1 MSLMKQNLEPS
12 IIGACRRGTASLV
25 LGLGVVFPSSGMAA
39 EIWRGDYETGNF
51 LQWHQQTDSTTPSYI
66 QIPSY
71 GRPPAPSPLT
81 GSKPT
86 SYYGDGSLLE
96 LVTSPVRQGRYAA
109 KFTVKNSA
117 NGSEPADCDGSGTSN
132 EDCGRRRTELTVQ
145 QTLPRY
151 YNAMPYM
158 TERWLSVSHY
168 VPADFNAVSDGW
180 GPIVYQIKPLIESGL
195 SPCFSIQIRKPPTS
209 TGEPASWMI
218 KHLTSDVINPSRA
231 DLPWQKG
238 AEYSAFFPAADGSG
252 NGADLR
258 ADFPSQTASQA
269 ALADLNEGGW
279 TDWVIRIKYDA
290 RGPAAGGTGFLDVW
304 KRAGDKAWVH
314 VLKITPRVISRGDF
328 TFDRGI
334 CYNSPPTDT
343 SPGGFGIKA
352 GLYMDKYQV
361 WNQANNWVI
370 YNDNIKVADANSTFD
385 DMVPITESSIEPKP
399 PTIMTVQ

>member
-1 MSLMKQNLEPS
+1 MSLMKQNLEPL

-25 LGLGVVFPSSGMAA
+25 LGLSVVFSSSGMAA
-39 EIWRGDYETGNF
+39 EIWRGDYETANF
-51 LQWHQQTDSTTPSYI
+51 LQWHQVSDTMTPNFS
-66 QIPSY
+66 QMPSY

-81 GSKPT
+81 GSKTT

-117 NGSEPADCDGSGTSN
+117 NGSEPADCDSSGGLN
-132 EDCGRRRTELTVQ
+132 ENCNRRRTELTVQ
-145 QTLPRY
+145 QTLPQH

-168 VPADFNAVSDGW
+168 VPADFDSVSDSW

-195 SPCFSIQIRKPPTS
+195 SPCFSIQIRKPPAA

-218 KHLTSDVINPSRA
+218 SHLTSDVVNPTR
-231 DLPWQKG
+231 DDVPWQK
-238 AEYSAFFPAADGSG
+238 AAQYTAFFPAADGSG
-252 NGADLR
+252 NGSDLR
-258 ADFPSQTASQA
+258 ADFPSQTASQS
-269 ALADLNEGGW
+269 ALADLNKGGW

-290 RGPAAGGTGFLDVW
+290 RGLTAGGSGFLDVW

-314 VLKITPRVISRGDF
+314 VLNITPRVISRGAF

-334 CYNSPPTDT
+334 CYNSPPTGS

-352 GLYMDKYQV
+352 GLYMDKYSV
-361 WNQANNWVI
+361 WNQASNMVI
-370 YNDNIKVADANSTFD
+370 FNDNIKVADANSTFD
-385 DMVPITESSIEPKP
+385 DMVPTDENGLLPKP
-399 PTIMTVQ
+399 PSILTVE